1 MDINAFHSISITRVC
16 GTIDA
21 LLQVPPHPDA
31 AEPLE
36 EGLREA
42 GAKFAG
48 EPCSRVLIYNPDA
61 IGSVLES
68 AAPDVFR
75 KLRADTELQL
85 PMLSVTPP
93 VTPVCFASMYTGV
106 RPAVHGILSYRKPV
120 VIVPTVFDELAAA
133 GRKAAIVSTA
143 GGSIARI
150 FLRRRADYFI
160 LPTVRAVNEKTR
172 ELIAEDAYDLI
183 VVYNGN
189 YDYWMHRSSPTGPPA
204 LRALRKNLETFEALQ
219 AQVRQHWRGHNAVIA
234 FAPDHGCH
242 RVYGFFG
249 NHGEDEPWD
258 MNIYHYWTFLPGSG
272 RTVS

>member
-36 EGLREA
+36 EVLREA

-106 RPAVHGILSYRKPV
+106 RPAVHGIQSYRKPV
-120 VIVPTVFDELAAA
+120 LKVPTVFDDLAAA

-160 LPTVRAVNEKTR
+160 LPTVRAVNERRASSLRKTR
-172 ELIAEDAYDLI
+172 
-183 VVYNGN
+183 
-189 YDYWMHRSSPTGPPA
+189 T
-204 LRALRKNLETFEALQ
+204 T
-219 AQVRQHWRGHNAVIA
+219 
-234 FAPDHGCH
+234 
-242 RVYGFFG
+242 
-249 NHGEDEPWD
+249 
-258 MNIYHYWTFLPGSG
+258 
-272 RTVS
+272 